1 MNEKAVSKTS
11 KVALE
16 AFGDQTN
23 GAVVQGNALICLK
36 PKVK

>member
-23 GAVVQGNALICLK
+23 GAVV
-36 PKVK
+36 